1 MTAVIYARFS
11 SDRQREES
19 IEGQLRE
26 CHAYAEKHEI
36 SVLDVYVDRA
46 KSASKDTDKR
56 ESFQRMIRDSSKGL
70 FEIVLVWKLDR
81 FARSRYDS
89 AHFKHILKKNGVKV
103 VSATE
108 NITEGPEGIILESML
123 EGMAEYY
130 SAELSEKVRRG
141 QTENALKGRRNGG
154 QTPFG
159 YRLADHRLQPD
170 PATAPVVLEIFQRYA
185 EGETIR
191 ELAEDLN
198 KRGIRTRRGNL
209 FTYSSFS
216 RALRNRTYVGEF
228 HYRDTV
234 VQDVVPAIIPQ
245 ELFDRVQFRLEK
257 NKRTPSA
264 TKAEERYLLTTKI
277 FCGECGNLMVGE
289 SGVGRSGK
297 LYRYYKCNHA
307 KRKKGCTKKA
317 VPKDWIE
324 NLVVQYAMMI
334 VMDDDLIARLAQRV
348 YETQGNENF
357 AVSLLEK
364 ELSDV
369 EKSIGNILS
378 AIEGGLFTP
387 SMKERLTALEEQKK
401 QVEASIA
408 QEKLTHPPLTLEGIV
423 FFLQRFRKTDVSS
436 EAERRQL
443 IDHFVKAVVV
453 YDDKIL
459 LTFNYT
465 TDNMTTRLAEGKEVM
480 TTILGS
486 IGSGP
491 ASVGPPRP
499 GIFGFQVFFYI
510 FWSRFFFGESKNA
523 GS

>member
-19 IEGQLRE
+19 IEGQIRE
-26 CHAYAEKHEI
+26 CRSYAEKQGI
-36 SVLDVYVDRA
+36 SVLDVYIDRA
-46 KSASKDTDKR
+46 KSASKDTEKR
-56 ESFQRMIRDSSKGL
+56 ENFQRMIRDSGKGL
-70 FEIVLVWKLDR
+70 FEVILVWKLDR

-141 QTENALKGRRNGG
+141 QKENALKGYRNGG

-159 YRLADHRLQPD
+159 YCLVDHRLQPD
-170 PATAPVVLEIFQRYA
+170 PAKAPVVLEIFKRYA

-198 KRGIRTRRGNL
+198 RRGIRTRRGNF
-209 FTYSSFS
+209 FTYSSFN
-216 RALRNRTYVGEF
+216 RVLRNRTYIGEF
-228 HYRDTV
+228 HYRDIV
-234 VQDVVPAIIPQ
+234 IQNIVPAIIPKEIFEQ
-245 ELFDRVQFRLEK
+245 VQFRLEK
-257 NKRTPSA
+257 NRKSPSA

-277 FCGECGNLMVGE
+277 FCGRCGNLMIGE

-297 LYRYYKCNHA
+297 VYRYYKCNHA

-317 VPKDWIE
+317 VQKDRIE
-324 NLVVQYAMMI
+324 NLVIQYAMMI
-334 VMDDDLIARLAQRV
+334 VMDDDLIHRLAYRV
-348 YETQGNENF
+348 YANQGNENF
-357 AVSLLEK
+357 ALKLLEEQLGEVK
-364 ELSDV
+364 N
-369 EKSIGNILS
+369 SINNIINV
-378 AIEGGLFTP
+378 IESGLFTP

-401 QVEASIA
+401 QIETSVLH
-408 QEKLTHPPLTLEGIV
+408 EKLAHPLLTLEEIL
-423 FFLQRFRKTDVSS
+423 FFLQKFQGADISN

-443 IDHFVKAVVV
+443 VDYFVRAVVV

-459 LTFNYT
+459 LTFNYKG
-465 TDNMTTRLAEGKEVM
+465 NSAIANLEKEMTTFL
-480 TTILGS
+480 S
-486 IGSGP
+486 PIGSVLV
-491 ASVGPPRP
+491 SVGPPKSELIP
-499 GIFGFQVFFYI
+499 NQ
-510 FWSRFFFGESKNA
+510 E
-523 GS
+523 